1 MNPANARIGSLEIVA
16 ALFVVA
22 IVAAR
27 PRVRAADAGLFS
39 PVETVL
45 RVVEFGRERVF
56 EGTAPLVIGRD
67 RDAQLVLP
75 DSEVSR
81 RHARL
86 ETQNSTVYVR
96 DMGSSN
102 GTFLNGRR
110 LTSAIEIRE
119 GDAIDVG
126 TTRVIVERLRPW
138 T

>member
-1 MNPANARIGSLEIVA
+1 MNPAHARIGSLEIVA
-16 ALFVVA
+16 ALFAVA

-27 PRVRAADAGLFS
+27 PRVRAADAGLLS

-45 RVVEFGRERVF
+45 RVVEFGQERIF

-67 RDAQLVLP
+67 RHAQLVLP

-86 ETQNSTVYVR
+86 ETQNGTVYVR

-110 LTSAIEIRE
+110 LASAIEIRE